1 MSLDLIT
8 VNKIPN
14 ELWVRLRIAMNENG
28 SKCTGW
34 VYIPGDHDHLYERR
48 PKSFKNLRA
57 VIDSHIAD
65 RNWLPIYTHYGE
77 HAPIVE
83 VNAHHIKSYVITN
96 RVFMIPV
103 EVWEAEDKAQY
114 ERNLVM
120 RGEKNGN

>member
-14 ELWVRLRIAMNENG
+14 ELWVRLRIAMKEND

-34 VYIPGDHDHLYERR
+34 VYIPGDHDNLYERR
-48 PKSFKNLRA
+48 PKSFKNLRPA
-57 VIDSHIAD
+57 VDEHIEN
-65 RNWLPIYTHYGE
+65 RNCLPIYTHYGE

-103 EVWEAEDKAQY
+103 EVWEAEEKVQY

-120 RGEKNGN
+120 RGEKNGD

>member
-8 VNKIPN
+8 VNKIPK
-14 ELWVRLRIAMNENG
+14 ELWVRLRIVMKENG

-48 PKSFKNLRA
+48 PKTFKNLRP
-57 VIDSHIAD
+57 VIDEHIAN
-65 RNWLPIYTHYGE
+65 RNWLSIYTHYGE

-83 VNAHHIKSYVITN
+83 VNAHQIKSYTITN

-103 EVWEAEDKAQY
+103 EIWEAEEKAQY
-114 ERNLVM
+114 ERNRAM
-120 RGEKNGN
+120 RGVKNGN

>member
-14 ELWVRLRIAMNENG
+14 ELWIRLRITMKENG

-34 VYIPGDHDHLYERR
+34 VYIPGDHDHLYDRK
-48 PKSFKNLRA
+48 PKSFKNLRPA
-57 VIDSHIAD
+57 VDEYIAN
-65 RNWLPIYTHYGE
+65 RNWLPIYKQYNE
-77 HAPIVE
+77 HASIVE

-114 ERNLVM
+114 ERNLAM
-120 RGEKNGN
+120 RGVKNGD

>member
-8 VNKIPN
+8 VNKTSN
-14 ELWVRLRIAMNENG
+14 ELWVRLRIAMKENG

-34 VYIPGDHDHLYERR
+34 VYIPGDHDYLYERR
-48 PKSFKNLRA
+48 PKSFKSLRPA
-57 VIDSHIAD
+57 VDLHIAN

-83 VNAHHIKSYVITN
+83 VNAHHIKSYTITN

-103 EVWEAEDKAQY
+103 QIWEAAEKAQY
-114 ERNLVM
+114 ERNLAM
-120 RGEKNGN
+120 RGAKNGN

>member
-14 ELWVRLRIAMNENG
+14 ELWVRLRITMKENG

-34 VYIPGDHDHLYERR
+34 VYIPGDHDHLYERK
-48 PKSFKNLRA
+48 PKSFKNLRP
-57 VIDSHIAD
+57 VVDEYIAN
-65 RNWLPIYTHYGE
+65 RNWLPIYKYCGE
-77 HAPIVE
+77 HVPIVE
-83 VNAHHIKSYVITN
+83 ANAHHIKRYVITG

-114 ERNLVM
+114 ERNLAM
-120 RGEKNGN
+120 RGVKNGD

>member
-14 ELWVRLRIAMNENG
+14 ELWVRLRIAMKENG

-34 VYIPGDHDHLYERR
+34 VYIHGDHDNLYERR
-48 PKSFKNLRA
+48 PKSFKNIRPA
-57 VIDSHIAD
+57 VDEHIAN

-77 HAPIVE
+77 HVPIVE

-96 RVFMIPV
+96 RVFMVPV
-103 EVWEAEDKAQY
+103 EVWEPEEKAQY
-114 ERNLVM
+114 ERNLAM